1 LILSPPAIG
10 RIVIVA
16 TFLAAT
22 FRPLTIVGTVWGQT
36 SRQPAP
42 NEHSPQKQS
51 ANVQVTY
58 AHAIDLFQNGKN
70 AEALALIDAAI
81 KAGARDSSLY
91 NLQGLVA
98 SELGHDAEAQESF
111 KNVIRLSPR
120 SAMGYNNLGVLLSK
134 LGRYQD
140 AAANFREAHALDP
153 KNFTALLG
161 LGTSL
166 SVLHKYD
173 DAAKYLAKAWDV
185 RPGDFQ
191 TGYEWAHALLESEQA
206 AAAKK
211 VLNQVSVPQEVPQE
225 KDSAVKYY
233 SLSGAIDA
241 SLHDATAAER
251 DYRHAYALNPDS
263 YEIYLALVQ
272 ARFAAVSGST
282 DATSVVFPAIDALPS
297 PPADLS
303 VDQNLS
309 LGLLFL
315 SHEKYQEAIPPLEKS
330 LRQDE
335 SNETTTLNLALAYKG
350 AGRTPTAIELTRRA
364 LNKKPSA
371 ALYNMLAELEEASG
385 NYLDAVDNYQKA
397 VELEPTNE
405 EYYFDLGME
414 YLSHFTFGPA
424 LEVYRVGT
432 AKFPNAARQYLG
444 LAFSHYA
451 VREYT
456 QAADAFTKALEI
468 DPDSPAVLKAWN
480 TVLTALSPADW
491 EPILPRLDRLATAHP
506 QSADLAFSYGAAL
519 FRSEFAKGPQG
530 ALEKSQTFLEKA
542 IRLRPDF
549 PAAHLELAGLYAAQ
563 KHDQKAVDEYLEA
576 IREGPKADIPHY
588 RLGQLYRQMNKM
600 DLATQEL
607 SQYQELSR
615 QHQEEIK
622 HNRSAIQQFVLS
634 QPAK

>member
-1 LILSPPAIG
+1 LILSHPAIG

-22 FRPLTIVGTVWGQT
+22 FCPLTIVGTAWGHA
-36 SRQPAP
+36 SRQPASD
-42 NEHSPQKQS
+42 EHPPQKQS
-51 ANVQVTY
+51 ADVQETY
-58 AHAIDLFQNGKN
+58 AHAIDLFQKGKN

-91 NLQGLVA
+91 NLQGLAA
-98 SELGHDAEAQESF
+98 SELGRDAEAQESF
-111 KNVIRLSPR
+111 KNVIRLSPK

-134 LGRYQD
+134 LGRYEN
-140 AAANFREAHALDP
+140 AAANFREAHARDP
-153 KNFTALLG
+153 QNFTALLG

-166 SVLHKYD
+166 AVLHKYD
-173 DAAKYLAKAWDV
+173 EAAKYLAKAWDV

-191 TGYEWAHALLESEQA
+191 TGYEWAHALLEDNQP

-211 VLNQVSVPQEVPQE
+211 VLNQVSVPQD
-225 KDSAVKYY
+225 KALAVKYY
-233 SLSGAIDA
+233 SLAGAISN
-241 SLHDATAAER
+241 SLQDGGAAEQA
-251 DYRHAYALNPDS
+251 YRKAYALSPGS
-263 YEIYLALVQ
+263 YEIYIALVQ
-272 ARFAAVSGST
+272 ARFAAVSGSAG
-282 DATSVVFPAIDALPS
+282 ATSVVVPAMDALPS

-315 SHEKYQEAIPPLEKS
+315 SNEQYQAAIPPLEKS

-350 AGRTPTAIELTRRA
+350 AGRSPAATELTRRA
-364 LNKKPSA
+364 LDKKPSA

-385 NYLDAVDNYQKA
+385 NYLDAVGNYQKA

-432 AKFPNAARQYLG
+432 AKFPNSARQYLG

-451 VREYT
+451 VREYS

-480 TVLTALSPADW
+480 TVLTSLSPADW
-491 EPILPRLDRLATAHP
+491 EPILSRLDRLATAHP

-519 FRSEFAKGPQG
+519 FRSEFAKGPQ
-530 ALEKSQTFLEKA
+530 ATLQRPQTFLETA
-542 IRLRPDF
+542 IKLRPDF

-563 KHDQKAVDEYLEA
+563 KHDQQAVDEYLKA
-576 IREGPKADIPHY
+576 IREDPKADIPHY
-588 RLGQLYRQMNKM
+588 RLGQLYRQLNKM

-622 HNRSAIQQFVLS
+622 RNRSAIQQFVLS

>member
-1 LILSPPAIG
+1 LILSPPATG

-16 TFLAAT
+16 TLLAAT
-22 FRPLTIVGTVWGQT
+22 FCPLTIVGTVWGQT
-36 SRQPAP
+36 SRQPP
-42 NEHSPQKQS
+42 DEHSSQKQS
-51 ANVQVTY
+51 VDVQETY
-58 AHAIDLFQNGKN
+58 ARAIDLFQNGKN

-91 NLQGLVA
+91 NLQGLAA
-98 SELGHDAEAQESF
+98 SELGRDAEAQESF
-111 KNVIRLSPR
+111 KNVIRLSPK

-134 LGRYQD
+134 LGRYED

-173 DAAKYLAKAWDV
+173 EAAKYLAMAWDV
-185 RPGDFQ
+185 RRGDFQ
-191 TGYEWAHALLESEQA
+191 TGYEWAHALLESKQP

-211 VLNQVSVPQEVPQE
+211 VLNQVPVPQGVPQE

-233 SLSGAIDA
+233 SLAGAIFA
-241 SLHDATAAER
+241 SLQDGAAAEQA
-251 DYRHAYALNPDS
+251 YRHAYALNPDS
-263 YEIYLALVQ
+263 YEIYMALVQ

-282 DATSVVFPAIDALPS
+282 GATSVVVPAIDALPS

-303 VDQNLS
+303 AAQNLS

-315 SHEKYQEAIPPLEKS
+315 SNEQYQAAIPLLEKS
-330 LRQDE
+330 LRQDDT
-335 SNETTTLNLALAYKG
+335 NETVTLNLALAYKG

-432 AKFPNAARQYLG
+432 AKFPNSARQYLG

-480 TVLTALSPADW
+480 TVLTSLSPADW
-491 EPILPRLDRLATAHP
+491 APILPRLSLLATAHP

-530 ALEKSQTFLEKA
+530 ALERPQTFLEKA
-542 IRLRPDF
+542 IKLRPDF

-563 KHDQKAVDEYLEA
+563 KHDQKAVDEYLAA
-576 IREGPKADIPHY
+576 IREDPKADIPHY
-588 RLGQLYRQMNKM
+588 RLGQLYRQLNKM

-622 HNRSAIQQFVLS
+622 RNRSAIQQFVLS